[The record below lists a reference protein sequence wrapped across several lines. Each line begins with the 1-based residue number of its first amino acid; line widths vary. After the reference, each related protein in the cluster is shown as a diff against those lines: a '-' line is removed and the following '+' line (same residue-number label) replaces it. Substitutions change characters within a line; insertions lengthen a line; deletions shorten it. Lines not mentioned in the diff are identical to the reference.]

1 MCAHC
6 GRLRGGRSAGRL
18 LLSRLALEKNRRYG
32 LSQLHRG
39 CALYVRVVIVVAHR
53 PAVVEALSHVLFL
66 KNGQARDFG
75 ASKDVLSR
83 ILAPARP
90 TPVAGAVAAAAS
102 A

>member
-39 CALYVRVVIVVAHR
+39 CALYVRVVIVVALLMFNF
-53 PAVVEALSHVLFL
+53 EAL
-66 KNGQARDFG
+66 G
-75 ASKDVLSR
+75 ALR
-83 ILAPARP
+83 HR
-90 TPVAGAVAAAAS
+90 
-102 A
+102 